1 MLQFKETGQVLE
13 IRQTIAKISGLSTCL
28 YGQKV
33 NFLNGAVGMVMGFNS
48 DEVSVLLLMGMQTI
62 RAGDSAYS
70 LFEIFDVPVG
80 EAFLGRIVN
89 PLCEPLDKKGPISP
103 SDRRPVFGE
112 AVPVLERK
120 PVEHPIE
127 TGIKILDTMIPI
139 GKGQRELIIG
149 DRMTGKTT
157 LVTDIILNQKGK
169 DVICIYC
176 CIGKSE
182 SALNKVIQLL
192 QSSGAID
199 YSIVVSAT
207 ASSPPGQ
214 QYLAPYV
221 ACSLGEYFMNQG
233 QHVLVGFDDFTRHAW
248 TYRQLSLLMERS
260 PGRDAYP
267 GDVFYLHSRMIELAA
282 NLGDERG
289 GGSMTFLPI
298 VETLQG
304 DVTGYIPSN
313 LISMTDG
320 QIYVN
325 TELFR
330 EGVKPAIDLGL
341 SVSRIGS
348 KVQWP
353 AIKALSGMLR
363 LEYIQYKELERLTK
377 FKSGA
382 SEEVEAKLRKGRIL
396 KELLKQD
403 RNHPVPMEEQVVILY
418 LYREGKLDA
427 FSNEQLRHFQKSILN
442 FVQKEKPELL
452 KEIADKKTLTP
463 EIKEALDA
471 LLGQGSVRGQASVI
485 RY

>member
-1 MLQFKETGQVLE
+1 MLNSYEMLQVKETGRVLE
-13 IRQTIAKISGLSTCL
+13 IKQTIAKVAGLSTCL

-33 NFLNGAVGMVMGFNS
+33 NFLNGVVGMVMGFNS
-48 DEVSVLLLMGMQTI
+48 DEVSILLLVGKQTI
-62 RAGDSAYS
+62 RAGDPAYS
-70 LFEIFDVPVG
+70 FFEIFDVPVG
-80 EAFLGRIVN
+80 ETFLGRIVN
-89 PLCEPLDKKGPISP
+89 PLCEPLDKKGPICP
-103 SDRRPVFGE
+103 SARRPVFGE

-120 PVEHPIE
+120 PVENPLE

-169 DVICIYC
+169 EVVCIYC

-192 QSSGAID
+192 QKSGAID
-199 YSIVVSAT
+199 YSIVVAAT

-221 ACSLGEYFMNQG
+221 ACSLGEFFMNRG

-248 TYRQLSLLMERS
+248 IYRQLSLLLERS

-282 NLGDERG
+282 NLGKERG

-320 QIYVN
+320 QIYVD
-325 TELFR
+325 TELFS
-330 EGVKPAIDLGL
+330 EGFKPAIDLGL

-353 AIKALSGMLR
+353 AIKALSGTLR

-377 FKSGA
+377 VKSGV
-382 SEEVEAKLRKGRIL
+382 SEEVEAKLKKGRIL

-403 RNHPVPMEEQVVILY
+403 RDHPVPLEEQVVILY
-418 LYREGKLDA
+418 LYREGKLN
-427 FSNEQLRHFQKSILN
+427 SLPNEKIRDFQKLILN
-442 FVQKEKPELL
+442 FIREEKPELL
-452 KEIADKKTLTP
+452 KDIATQKTLTP
-463 EIKEALDA
+463 EIKGALEALPLGK
-471 LLGQGSVRGQASVI
+471 LLEG
-485 RY
+485 

>member
-1 MLQFKETGQVLE
+1 MLQAKETGRVLE
-13 IRQTIAKISGLSTCL
+13 IKQTIAKVAGLSTCL

-33 NFLNGAVGMVMGFNS
+33 NFQNDVSGMVMGFNS
-48 DEVSVLLLMGMQTI
+48 HEVSVLLLLGKETI
-62 RAGDSAYS
+62 RAGDPAYS

-89 PLCEPLDKKGPISP
+89 ALCEPLDNKGPIPHSV
-103 SDRRPVFGE
+103 RRPVFGE

-120 PVEHPIE
+120 PVEQPIE

-139 GKGQRELIIG
+139 GRGQRELIIG

-157 LVTDIILNQKGK
+157 LVTDIMLNQKGK
-169 DVICIYC
+169 GIVCIYC

-182 SALNKVIQLL
+182 AALNKVIQILEG
-192 QSSGAID
+192 SGAME
-199 YSIVVSAT
+199 YSIVVAAT
-207 ASSPPGQ
+207 ASSPPAQ

-221 ACSLGEYFMNQG
+221 ACSLGEFFMNQG

-248 TYRQLSLLMERS
+248 VYRQLSLLMERS

-282 NLGDERG
+282 NMGEKRG

-330 EGVKPAIDLGL
+330 EGFKPAIDLGL

-363 LEYIQYKELERLTK
+363 LEYIQYKELERLTR

-382 SEEVEAKLRKGRIL
+382 LEEIEARLKKGRIL

-403 RNHPVPMEEQVVILY
+403 RNYPVPMEEQVIILY
-418 LYREGKLDA
+418 LYREGKLNS
-427 FSNEQLRHFQKSILN
+427 FPNEKIRHLQKLILN
-442 FVQKEKPELL
+442 FVREEKPELL
-452 KEIADKKTLTP
+452 KEIATQKTLTP
-463 EIKEALDA
+463 EIKEALDK
-471 LLGQGSVRGQASVI
+471 LPLDKMLEG
-485 RY
+485 

>member
-1 MLQFKETGQVLE
+1 MLQFKETGRVLE
-13 IRQTIAKISGLSTCL
+13 IRQTIAKVSGLSTCL

-33 NFLNGAVGMVMGFNS
+33 NFLNGVVGMVMGFNS
-48 DEVSVLLLMGMQTI
+48 EEVSVLLLMGMQTI
-62 RAGDSAYS
+62 RAGDPVYS

-89 PLCEPLDKKGPISP
+89 PLCEPLDNKGPIPP
-103 SDRRPVFGE
+103 SARRPVFGT

-120 PVEHPIE
+120 PIEDPME

-139 GKGQRELIIG
+139 GRGQRELIIG

-157 LVTDIILNQKGK
+157 LVTDVILNQKGK
-169 DVICIYC
+169 NVICIYC

-192 QSSGAID
+192 QSSGASE
-199 YSIVVSAT
+199 YSIVVAAT

-221 ACSLGEYFMNQG
+221 ACSLGEYFMNKG

-248 TYRQLSLLMERS
+248 IYRQLSLLLERS

-282 NLGDERG
+282 NMGDERG

-353 AIKALSGMLR
+353 AIKALSGTLR

-403 RNHPVPMEEQVVILY
+403 RDHPIPMEEQVVILY
-418 LYREGKLDA
+418 LYREGKLNA

-463 EIKEALDA
+463 EIKGALDA
-471 LLGQGSVRGQASVI
+471 LSLDQLLER
-485 RY
+485 

>member
-1 MLQFKETGQVLE
+1 MLQIKETGRVLE
-13 IRQTIAKISGLSTCL
+13 VKQTIAKIAGLSTCL

-33 NFLNGAVGMVMGFNS
+33 NFLNEVVGMVMGYNS
-48 DEVSVLLLMGMQTI
+48 NEVSVLLLMGKESI
-62 RAGDSAYS
+62 RAGDPVYS

-80 EAFLGRIVN
+80 DAFVGRIVN
-89 PLCEPLDKKGPISP
+89 ALCEPLDKKGPIPP
-103 SDRRPVFGE
+103 SARRPVFGE
-112 AVPVLERK
+112 AAPVLERK
-120 PVEHPIE
+120 PVEDPLE

-139 GKGQRELIIG
+139 GRGQRELIIG

-157 LVTDIILNQKGK
+157 LVTDTILNQKGK
-169 DVICIYC
+169 GIICIYC

-182 SALNKVIQLL
+182 SALSKVIQIL
-192 QSSGAID
+192 QQSGAME
-199 YSIVVSAT
+199 YSIVVAAT

-221 ACSLGEYFMNQG
+221 ACSLGEYFMGRG

-248 TYRQLSLLMERS
+248 IYRQLSLLMERS

-289 GGSMTFLPI
+289 SGSMTFLPI

-325 TELFR
+325 TDLFS
-330 EGVKPAIDLGL
+330 EGFKPAIDLSL

-353 AIKALSGMLR
+353 AIKELSGTLR

-382 SEEVEAKLRKGRIL
+382 SDDIEAKLKKGRIL
-396 KELLKQD
+396 TELLKQD

-418 LYREGKLDA
+418 LYREGKMDA
-427 FSNEQLRHFQKSILN
+427 VPNEKVVHFQKLILN
-442 FVQKEKPELL
+442 FVREEKPELL
-452 KEIADKKTLTP
+452 QEIATEKTLTP
-463 EIKEALDA
+463 EIKGALDTLSLEK
-471 LLGQGSVRGQASVI
+471 LLED
-485 RY
+485 